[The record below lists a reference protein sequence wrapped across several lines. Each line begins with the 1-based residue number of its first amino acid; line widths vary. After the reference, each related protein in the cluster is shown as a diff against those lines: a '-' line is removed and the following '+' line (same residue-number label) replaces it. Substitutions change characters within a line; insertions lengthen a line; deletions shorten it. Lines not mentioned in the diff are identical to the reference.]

1 MVKLATTL
9 SVIPEVYHFI
19 IVIMVSSAYS
29 KLHNNSSVIHF
40 LNKKKKD
47 MTDKTNHPAPL
58 ENATNTTSNDTSPN
72 HDTLPS
78 LTHIVVIGAG
88 YVGLSNAVLLDQKH
102 LNTQVTLF
110 DIDQNKIELLQ
121 QNKSPLQDT
130 EICDYLT
137 NKPLNLTATEQSV
150 IDNQGIYQNSD
161 LVIIATPTNYDVAS
175 GKFDTSSV
183 EASIAA
189 VREQNASVPIIIKS
203 TIPIGFTDSMR
214 QQFDSQILFMP
225 EFLREGQALYDNLYP
240 SRIIVGATSKQQAL
254 ATALMNLYRQ
264 ASLTPEVATLMMPPT
279 EAEAVKL
286 FANSYLA
293 TRIAF
298 FNELDSFAEKH
309 QLNSQSIITGVGL
322 DPRIGQ
328 HYNNPS
334 FGYGGYCL
342 PKDTQQLKANYA
354 GIPAN
359 LIHAVVDANNTRKRF
374 IARQIIDKNPNQ
386 VGIYRLS
393 MKKDADNFRD
403 SAVLDVINT
412 LKQHGMSITIY
423 EPALDTDSFEGCQVI
438 NELDRFKQQ
447 NDLIVANRWHDELSD
462 VKDKVYS
469 RDVFG
474 YS

>member
-1 MVKLATTL
+1 
-9 SVIPEVYHFI
+9 
-19 IVIMVSSAYS
+19 
-29 KLHNNSSVIHF
+29 
-40 LNKKKKD
+40 
-47 MTDKTNHPAPL
+47 MTDQTNLSSTHPL
-58 ENATNTTSNDTSPN
+58 QSNPSNNVSDRP
-72 HDTLPS
+72 TLKN
-78 LTHIVVIGAG
+78 IAMIGAG
-88 YVGLSNAVLLDQKH
+88 YVGLSNAILLAQAH

-110 DIDQNKIELLQ
+110 DIDPNKIELLK
-121 QNKSPLQDT
+121 QNQSPLQDT
-130 EICDYLT
+130 EILDYLA
-137 NKPLNLTATEQSV
+137 NKPLNLSATLHSV

-183 EASIAA
+183 EASITA
-189 VREQNASVPIIIKS
+189 VREQNATVPIVIKS
-203 TIPIGFTDSMR
+203 TIPIGFTGSMR
-214 QQFDSQILFMP
+214 QQFDNQILFMP

-240 SRIIVGATSKQQAL
+240 SRIIVGATCKQQAL
-254 ATALMNLYRQ
+254 ATALMSLYQQ
-264 ASLTPEVATLMMPPT
+264 ASLAPDVAALMMPPT

-309 QLNSQSIITGVGL
+309 RLNSQSVITGVGL

-374 IARQIIDKNPNQ
+374 IARQIIDKKPHQ
-386 VGIYRLS
+386 VGVYRLS

-403 SAVLDVINT
+403 SAILDVINI
-412 LKQHGMSITIY
+412 LKQHGMNISIY
-423 EPALDTDSFEGCQVI
+423 EPALEAENFEGCTVI
-438 NELDRFKQQ
+438 NELEVFKKQ
-447 NDLIVANRWHDELSD
+447 NDLIIANRWHDELLD
-462 VKDKVYS
+462 IKDKVYS

>member
-1 MVKLATTL
+1 
-9 SVIPEVYHFI
+9 
-19 IVIMVSSAYS
+19 
-29 KLHNNSSVIHF
+29 
-40 LNKKKKD
+40 
-47 MTDKTNHPAPL
+47 MTDQTNLSSTHPL
-58 ENATNTTSNDTSPN
+58 QSNTSKHISDHP
-72 HDTLPS
+72 TLKN
-78 LTHIVVIGAG
+78 IAVIGAG
-88 YVGLSNAVLLDQKH
+88 YVGLSNAILLAQAH

-110 DIDQNKIELLQ
+110 DIDPNKIELLK
-121 QNKSPLQDT
+121 QNQSPLQDT
-130 EICDYLT
+130 EIRDYLT
-137 NKPLNLTATEQSV
+137 NKPLNLSATLQSV

-183 EASIAA
+183 EASITA
-189 VREQNASVPIIIKS
+189 VRAQNATVPIVIKS

-214 QQFDSQILFMP
+214 QQFDNQILFMP

-240 SRIIVGATSKQQAL
+240 SRIILGATCEQQAL
-254 ATALMNLYRQ
+254 AAALMSLYQQ
-264 ASLTPEVATLMMPPT
+264 ASLAPNVATLMMPPT

-298 FNELDSFAEKH
+298 FNELDSFAEKY
-309 QLNSQSIITGVGL
+309 QLNSQSVITGVGL

-374 IARQIIDKNPNQ
+374 IARQIIEKQPHQ
-386 VGIYRLS
+386 VGVYRLS

-403 SAVLDVINT
+403 SAILDVINI
-412 LKQHGMSITIY
+412 LKQYGMNISIY
-423 EPALDTDSFEGCQVI
+423 EPASEADSFEGCTVI
-438 NELDRFKQQ
+438 NNLKVFKQQ
-447 NDLIVANRWHDELSD
+447 NDLIIANRWHDELLD
-462 VKDKVYS
+462 IKDKVYS

>member
-1 MVKLATTL
+1 MTEFTNKVAASNLHPNT
-9 SVIPEVYHFI
+9 SQ
-19 IVIMVSSAYS
+19 SSSIKFA
-29 KLHNNSSVIHF
+29 N
-40 LNKKKKD
+40 
-47 MTDKTNHPAPL
+47 
-58 ENATNTTSNDTSPN
+58 
-72 HDTLPS
+72 
-78 LTHIVVIGAG
+78 IVVIGAG
-88 YVGLSNAVLLDQKH
+88 YVGLSNAILLAQDR
-102 LNTQVTLF
+102 LDTQVLLF
-110 DIDQNKIELLQ
+110 DINQTKIKQLQ
-121 QNKSPLQDT
+121 QNQSPLQDK
-130 EICDYLT
+130 EICDYLA
-137 NKPLNLTATEQSV
+137 NKPLNLQASYDTE
-150 IDNQGIYQNSD
+150 IYGQGIYQNSD

-175 GKFDTSSV
+175 GHFDTSSV

-189 VREQNASVPIIIKS
+189 VREQNGSVPIVIKS

-214 QQFDSQILFMP
+214 QRFDSQIIFMP

-240 SRIIVGATSKQQAL
+240 SRIIVGATEEQQAL
-254 ATALMNLYRQ
+254 AQALMSLYQQ
-264 ASLTPEVATLMMPPT
+264 ASESAEVPTLMMPPT

-298 FNELDSFAEKH
+298 FNELDSFAEKNN
-309 QLNSQSIITGVGL
+309 LNSQSIITGVGL
-322 DPRIGQ
+322 DPRIGD

-403 SAVLDVINT
+403 SAVLDVIHT
-412 LKQHGMSITIY
+412 LKQHGMSVTIY
-423 EPALDTDSFEGCQVI
+423 EPALEQASFEDCEVI
-438 NELDRFKQQ
+438 NNLDQFKQK
-447 NDLIVANRWHDELSD
+447 NDLIVANRWHAELED
-462 VKDKVYS
+462 VADKVYS

>member
-1 MVKLATTL
+1 
-9 SVIPEVYHFI
+9 
-19 IVIMVSSAYS
+19 
-29 KLHNNSSVIHF
+29 
-40 LNKKKKD
+40 
-47 MTDKTNHPAPL
+47 MTDQTHLSSTQPL
-58 ENATNTTSNDTSPN
+58 QSNPSNNVFDRP
-72 HDTLPS
+72 TLKN
-78 LTHIVVIGAG
+78 IAVIGAG
-88 YVGLSNAVLLDQKH
+88 YVGLSDAILLAQAH

-110 DIDQNKIELLQ
+110 DIDPNKIELLKKDQ
-121 QNKSPLQDT
+121 SPLQDT
-130 EICDYLT
+130 EIRDYLT
-137 NKPLNLTATEQSV
+137 NKPLNLSATLQAV
-150 IDNQGIYQNSD
+150 IDNQRIYQNSD

-175 GKFDTSSV
+175 GKFGSSSV
-183 EASIAA
+183 EASITA
-189 VREQNASVPIIIKS
+189 VRAQNATVPIVIKS

-214 QQFDSQILFMP
+214 QQFDNQILFMP

-240 SRIIVGATSKQQAL
+240 SRIILGATCEQQAL
-254 ATALMNLYRQ
+254 AAALMSLYQQ
-264 ASLTPEVATLMMPPT
+264 ASLAPNVATLMMPPT

-298 FNELDSFAEKH
+298 FNELDSFAEKY
-309 QLNSQSIITGVGL
+309 QLNSQSVITGVGL

-374 IARQIIDKNPNQ
+374 IARQIIEKQPHQ
-386 VGIYRLS
+386 VGVYRLS

-403 SAVLDVINT
+403 SAILDVINI
-412 LKQHGMSITIY
+412 LKQYGMNISIY
-423 EPALDTDSFEGCQVI
+423 EPALEADSFEGCTVI
-438 NELDRFKQQ
+438 NNLEAFKQQ
-447 NDLIVANRWHDELSD
+447 NDLIIANRWHDELLD
-462 VKDKVYS
+462 IKDKVYS

>member
-1 MVKLATTL
+1 
-9 SVIPEVYHFI
+9 
-19 IVIMVSSAYS
+19 
-29 KLHNNSSVIHF
+29 
-40 LNKKKKD
+40 
-47 MTDKTNHPAPL
+47 MTDQTNLSSTHPL
-58 ENATNTTSNDTSPN
+58 QSNPSNNVSDRP
-72 HDTLPS
+72 TLKN
-78 LTHIVVIGAG
+78 IAVIGAG
-88 YVGLSNAVLLDQKH
+88 YVGLSNAILLAQAH

-110 DIDQNKIELLQ
+110 DIDPNKIELLK
-121 QNKSPLQDT
+121 QNQSPLQDT
-130 EICDYLT
+130 EIRDYLT
-137 NKPLNLTATEQSV
+137 NKPLNLSATLQAV
-150 IDNQGIYQNSD
+150 IDNQGIYQNID

-183 EASIAA
+183 EASITA
-189 VREQNASVPIIIKS
+189 VRAQNATVPIVIKS

-214 QQFDSQILFMP
+214 QQFDNQILFMP

-240 SRIIVGATSKQQAL
+240 SRIILGATCEQQAL
-254 ATALMNLYRQ
+254 AAALMSLYQQ
-264 ASLTPEVATLMMPPT
+264 ASLAPNVATLMMPPT

-298 FNELDSFAEKH
+298 FNELDSFAEKY
-309 QLNSQSIITGVGL
+309 QLNSQSVITGVGL

-374 IARQIIDKNPNQ
+374 IARQIIEKQPHQ
-386 VGIYRLS
+386 VGVYRLS

-403 SAVLDVINT
+403 SAILDVINI
-412 LKQHGMSITIY
+412 LKQYGMNISIY
-423 EPALDTDSFEGCQVI
+423 EPALEADSFEGCIVI
-438 NELDRFKQQ
+438 NNLEVFKQQ
-447 NDLIVANRWHDELSD
+447 NDLIIANRWHDELLD
-462 VKDKVYS
+462 IKDKVYS

>member
-1 MVKLATTL
+1 MTEFT
-9 SVIPEVYHFI
+9 
-19 IVIMVSSAYS
+19 
-29 KLHNNSSVIHF
+29 
-40 LNKKKKD
+40 NKV
-47 MTDKTNHPAPL
+47 A
-58 ENATNTTSNDTSPN
+58 TSNLHPN
-72 HDTLPS
+72 ISQPPS
-78 LTHIVVIGAG
+78 IKFANIVVIGAG
-88 YVGLSNAVLLDQKH
+88 YVGLSNAILLAQDR
-102 LNTQVTLF
+102 LDTQVLLF
-110 DIDQNKIELLQ
+110 DINQTKIKQLQ
-121 QNKSPLQDT
+121 QNQSPLQDK
-130 EICDYLT
+130 EICDYLA
-137 NKPLNLTATEQSV
+137 NKPLNLHASYDTE
-150 IDNQGIYQNSD
+150 IDGQGIYQNSD

-175 GKFDTSSV
+175 GHFDTSSV
-183 EASIAA
+183 EASITA
-189 VREQNASVPIIIKS
+189 VREQNSDVPIVIKS

-214 QQFDSQILFMP
+214 QRFDNRIIFMP

-240 SRIIVGATSKQQAL
+240 SRIIVGATEEQQAL
-254 ATALMNLYRQ
+254 AQVLMSLYQQ
-264 ASLTPEVATLMMPPT
+264 ASESAEVPTLMMPPT

-298 FNELDSFAEKH
+298 FNELDSFAEKNN
-309 QLNSQSIITGVGL
+309 LNSQSIITGVGL
-322 DPRIGQ
+322 DPRIGD

-403 SAVLDVINT
+403 SAVLDVIHT
-412 LKQHGMSITIY
+412 LKQHGMSVTIY
-423 EPALDTDSFEGCQVI
+423 EPALEQASFEDCEVI
-438 NELDRFKQQ
+438 NDLDQFKQK
-447 NDLIVANRWHDELSD
+447 NDLIVANRWHAELED
-462 VKDKVYS
+462 VADKVYS

>member
-1 MVKLATTL
+1 MTEFTNKVAASNLHPNT
-9 SVIPEVYHFI
+9 SQ
-19 IVIMVSSAYS
+19 SSSIKFA
-29 KLHNNSSVIHF
+29 N
-40 LNKKKKD
+40 
-47 MTDKTNHPAPL
+47 
-58 ENATNTTSNDTSPN
+58 
-72 HDTLPS
+72 
-78 LTHIVVIGAG
+78 IVVIGAG
-88 YVGLSNAVLLDQKH
+88 YVGLSNAILLAQDR
-102 LNTQVTLF
+102 LNTQVLLF
-110 DIDQNKIELLQ
+110 DINQTKIKQLQ
-121 QNKSPLQDT
+121 QNQSPLQDK
-130 EICDYLT
+130 EICDYLA
-137 NKPLNLTATEQSV
+137 NKPLNLQASYDTE
-150 IDNQGIYQNSD
+150 IYGQGIYQNSD

-175 GKFDTSSV
+175 GHFDTSSV

-189 VREQNASVPIIIKS
+189 VREQNGSVPIVIKS

-214 QQFDSQILFMP
+214 QRFDSQIIFMP

-240 SRIIVGATSKQQAL
+240 SRIIVGATEEQQAL
-254 ATALMNLYRQ
+254 AQALMSLYQQ
-264 ASLTPEVATLMMPPT
+264 ASESAEVPTLMMPPT

-298 FNELDSFAEKH
+298 FNELDSFAEKNN
-309 QLNSQSIITGVGL
+309 LNSQSIITGVGL
-322 DPRIGQ
+322 DPRIGD

-403 SAVLDVINT
+403 SAVLDVIHT
-412 LKQHGMSITIY
+412 LKQHGMSVTIY
-423 EPALDTDSFEGCQVI
+423 EPALEQASFEDCEVI
-438 NELDRFKQQ
+438 NNLDQFKQK
-447 NDLIVANRWHDELSD
+447 NDLIVANRWHAELED
-462 VKDKVYS
+462 VADKVYS

>member
-1 MVKLATTL
+1 
-9 SVIPEVYHFI
+9 
-19 IVIMVSSAYS
+19 
-29 KLHNNSSVIHF
+29 
-40 LNKKKKD
+40 
-47 MTDKTNHPAPL
+47 MTDQTNLSSTRPL
-58 ENATNTTSNDTSPN
+58 QSN
-72 HDTLPS
+72 PS
-78 LTHIVVIGAG
+78 NNFSDPPILKNIAVIGAG
-88 YVGLSNAVLLDQKH
+88 YVGLSNAILLAQAH

-110 DIDQNKIELLQ
+110 DIDPNKIELLK
-121 QNKSPLQDT
+121 QNQSPLQDT
-130 EICDYLT
+130 EIRDYLT
-137 NKPLNLTATEQSV
+137 NKPLNLSATLQSV
-150 IDNQGIYQNSD
+150 IDNQGIYQHCD

-183 EASIAA
+183 EASITA
-189 VREQNASVPIIIKS
+189 VREQNATVPIVIKS

-214 QQFDSQILFMP
+214 QQFDNQILFMP

-240 SRIIVGATSKQQAL
+240 SRIILGATCEQQAL
-254 ATALMNLYRQ
+254 AAALMSLYQQ
-264 ASLTPEVATLMMPPT
+264 ASLAPNVATLMMPPT

-298 FNELDSFAEKH
+298 FNELDSFAEKY
-309 QLNSQSIITGVGL
+309 QLNSQSVITGVGL

-374 IARQIIDKNPNQ
+374 IARQIIEKQPHQ
-386 VGIYRLS
+386 VGVYRLS

-403 SAVLDVINT
+403 SAILDVINI
-412 LKQHGMSITIY
+412 LKQYGMNISIY
-423 EPALDTDSFEGCQVI
+423 EPALEADSFEGCTVI
-438 NELDRFKQQ
+438 NNLEDFKQQ
-447 NDLIVANRWHDELSD
+447 NDLIIANRWHDELLD
-462 VKDKVYS
+462 IKDKVYS

>member
-1 MVKLATTL
+1 MTEFTNKVAASNLQPNT
-9 SVIPEVYHFI
+9 SQ
-19 IVIMVSSAYS
+19 SSS
-29 KLHNNSSVIHF
+29 IKF
-40 LNKKKKD
+40 
-47 MTDKTNHPAPL
+47 TN
-58 ENATNTTSNDTSPN
+58 
-72 HDTLPS
+72 
-78 LTHIVVIGAG
+78 IVVIGAG
-88 YVGLSNAVLLDQKH
+88 YVGLSNAILLAQDR
-102 LNTQVTLF
+102 LDTQVLLF
-110 DIDQNKIELLQ
+110 DINQTKIKQLQ
-121 QNKSPLQDT
+121 QNQSPLQDK
-130 EICDYLT
+130 EICDYLA
-137 NKPLNLTATEQSV
+137 NKPLNLQASYDTG
-150 IDNQGIYQNSD
+150 IDGKGIYQNSD

-175 GKFDTSSV
+175 GHFDTSSV
-183 EASIAA
+183 EASIDA
-189 VREQNASVPIIIKS
+189 VREQNGSVPIVIKS

-214 QQFDSQILFMP
+214 QRFDSQIIFMP

-240 SRIIVGATSKQQAL
+240 SRIIVGATEEQQSLAQAL
-254 ATALMNLYRQ
+254 MSLYQ
-264 ASLTPEVATLMMPPT
+264 HASESTEVPTLMMPPT

-298 FNELDSFAEKH
+298 FNELDSFAEKNN
-309 QLNSQSIITGVGL
+309 LNSQSIITGVGL
-322 DPRIGQ
+322 DPRIGD

-403 SAVLDVINT
+403 SAVLDVIHT
-412 LKQHGMSITIY
+412 LKQHGMSVTIY
-423 EPALDTDSFEGCQVI
+423 EPALEQASFEDCEVI
-438 NELDRFKQQ
+438 NDINQFKQK
-447 NDLIVANRWHDELSD
+447 NDLIVANRWHAELED
-462 VKDKVYS
+462 VADKVYS

>member
-1 MVKLATTL
+1 
-9 SVIPEVYHFI
+9 
-19 IVIMVSSAYS
+19 
-29 KLHNNSSVIHF
+29 
-40 LNKKKKD
+40 
-47 MTDKTNHPAPL
+47 MTDQTNLSSSQPLQSNPLNNPSDHP
-58 ENATNTTSNDTSPN
+58 
-72 HDTLPS
+72 TLKN
-78 LTHIVVIGAG
+78 IAVIGAG
-88 YVGLSNAVLLDQKH
+88 YVGLSNAILLAQAH

-110 DIDQNKIELLQ
+110 DIDPNKIELLK
-121 QNKSPLQDT
+121 QNQSPLQDT
-130 EICDYLT
+130 EIRDYLT
-137 NKPLNLTATEQSV
+137 NKPLNLSATLQSV

-183 EASIAA
+183 EASITA
-189 VREQNASVPIIIKS
+189 VRAQNATVPIVIKS

-214 QQFDSQILFMP
+214 QQFDNQILFMP

-240 SRIIVGATSKQQAL
+240 SRIILGATCEQQAL
-254 ATALMNLYRQ
+254 AAALMSLYQQ
-264 ASLTPEVATLMMPPT
+264 ASLAPNVATLMMPPT

-298 FNELDSFAEKH
+298 FNELDSFAEKY
-309 QLNSQSIITGVGL
+309 QLNSQSVITGVGL

-374 IARQIIDKNPNQ
+374 IARQIIEKQPHQ
-386 VGIYRLS
+386 VGVYRLS

-403 SAVLDVINT
+403 SAILDVINI
-412 LKQHGMSITIY
+412 LKQYGMNISIY
-423 EPALDTDSFEGCQVI
+423 EPALEADSFEGCTVI
-438 NELDRFKQQ
+438 NNLEDFKQQ
-447 NDLIVANRWHDELSD
+447 NDLIIANRWHDELLD
-462 VKDKVYS
+462 IKDKVYS

>member
-1 MVKLATTL
+1 MTEFT
-9 SVIPEVYHFI
+9 
-19 IVIMVSSAYS
+19 
-29 KLHNNSSVIHF
+29 
-40 LNKKKKD
+40 NKV
-47 MTDKTNHPAPL
+47 A
-58 ENATNTTSNDTSPN
+58 TSNLHPNTSQP
-72 HDTLPS
+72 PS
-78 LTHIVVIGAG
+78 IKFANIVVIGAG
-88 YVGLSNAVLLDQKH
+88 YVGLSNAILLAQDR
-102 LNTQVTLF
+102 LDTQVLLF
-110 DIDQNKIELLQ
+110 DINQTKIKQLQ
-121 QNKSPLQDT
+121 QNQSPLQDK
-130 EICDYLT
+130 EICDYLA
-137 NKPLNLTATEQSV
+137 NKSLNLQASYDTE
-150 IDNQGIYQNSD
+150 IDGQGIYQNSD

-175 GKFDTSSV
+175 GHFDTSSV
-183 EASIAA
+183 EASITA
-189 VREQNASVPIIIKS
+189 VREQNSDVPIVIKS

-214 QQFDSQILFMP
+214 QRFDNRIIFMP

-240 SRIIVGATSKQQAL
+240 SRIIVGATEEQQAL
-254 ATALMNLYRQ
+254 AQALMSLYQQ
-264 ASLTPEVATLMMPPT
+264 ASESAEVPTLMMPPT

-298 FNELDSFAEKH
+298 FNELDSFAEKNN
-309 QLNSQSIITGVGL
+309 LNSQSIITGVGL
-322 DPRIGQ
+322 DPRIGD

-403 SAVLDVINT
+403 SAVLDVIHT
-412 LKQHGMSITIY
+412 LKQHGMSVTIY
-423 EPALDTDSFEGCQVI
+423 EPALEQASFEDCEVI
-438 NELDRFKQQ
+438 NDFDKFKQK
-447 NDLIVANRWHDELSD
+447 NDLIVANRWHTELED
-462 VKDKVYS
+462 VADKVYS

>member
-1 MVKLATTL
+1 MTEFTNKVAASNLQPNT
-9 SVIPEVYHFI
+9 SQ
-19 IVIMVSSAYS
+19 SSSIKFA
-29 KLHNNSSVIHF
+29 N
-40 LNKKKKD
+40 
-47 MTDKTNHPAPL
+47 
-58 ENATNTTSNDTSPN
+58 
-72 HDTLPS
+72 
-78 LTHIVVIGAG
+78 IVVIGAG
-88 YVGLSNAVLLDQKH
+88 YVGLSNAILLAQDR
-102 LNTQVTLF
+102 LDTQVLLF
-110 DIDQNKIELLQ
+110 DINQTKIKQLQ
-121 QNKSPLQDT
+121 QNQSPLQDK
-130 EICDYLT
+130 EICDYLA
-137 NKPLNLTATEQSV
+137 NKPLNLQVSYDTE
-150 IDNQGIYQNSD
+150 IDGQGIYQNSD

-175 GKFDTSSV
+175 GHFDTSSV

-189 VREQNASVPIIIKS
+189 VREQNGSVPIVIKS

-214 QQFDSQILFMP
+214 QRFDSQIIFMP

-240 SRIIVGATSKQQAL
+240 SRIIVGATEEQQAL
-254 ATALMNLYRQ
+254 AQALMSLYQ
-264 ASLTPEVATLMMPPT
+264 DASESAEVPTLMMPPT

-298 FNELDSFAEKH
+298 FNELDSFAEKNN
-309 QLNSQSIITGVGL
+309 LNSQSIITGVGL
-322 DPRIGQ
+322 DPRIGD

-403 SAVLDVINT
+403 SAVLDVIHT
-412 LKQHGMSITIY
+412 LKQHGMSVTIY
-423 EPALDTDSFEGCQVI
+423 EPALEQVSFEDCEVI
-438 NELDRFKQQ
+438 NDIDQFKQK
-447 NDLIVANRWHDELSD
+447 NDLIVANRWHAELED
-462 VKDKVYS
+462 VADKVYS